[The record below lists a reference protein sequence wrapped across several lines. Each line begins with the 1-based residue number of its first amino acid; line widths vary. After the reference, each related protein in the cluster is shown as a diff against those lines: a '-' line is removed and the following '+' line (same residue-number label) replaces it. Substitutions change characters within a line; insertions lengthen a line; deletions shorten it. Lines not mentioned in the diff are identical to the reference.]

1 MNVEP
6 LPKLLISLTNTQFIK
21 TIFVKHWLGSH
32 YFALVTSEKSK
43 KMMDSFTMDASTM
56 KIITE
61 KSQSGWRWVILIL
74 GCLMMI
80 GSYYCFDIPAA
91 LKTQID
97 DYMGDPSDYE
107 INFGL
112 LYTLYAAP
120 NVISCFHFFR
130 CCLFWFLDFFFWLL
144 WFSGYSTFFWWIS
157 SRCVSCS
164 YTFYIDILLLLIWRI
179 DFSVSLSFFIS
190 FSL

>member
-1 MNVEP
+1 
-6 LPKLLISLTNTQFIK
+6 
-21 TIFVKHWLGSH
+21 
-32 YFALVTSEKSK
+32 
-43 KMMDSFTMDASTM
+43 MDASTM

-120 NVISCFHFFR
+120 NVTSSFLISFVVAYFG
-130 CCLFWFLDFFFWLL
+130 FLIFFFWLL

-157 SRCVSCS
+157 SRCVSYS
-164 YTFYIDILLLLIWRI
+164 STFYIDISY
-179 DFSVSLSFFIS
+179 FC
-190 FSL
+190 